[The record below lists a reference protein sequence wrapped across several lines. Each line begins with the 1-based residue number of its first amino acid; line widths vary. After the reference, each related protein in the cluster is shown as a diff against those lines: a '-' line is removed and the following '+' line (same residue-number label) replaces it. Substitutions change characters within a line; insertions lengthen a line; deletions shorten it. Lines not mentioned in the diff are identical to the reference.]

1 MMDNERK
8 LSFYEA
14 WKLKRQAKKEE
25 KRLRKLIGSE
35 KEYTAKVRTDS
46 EKLLA
51 RQITEDLKSIPV
63 EELSKAKEGI
73 RVQALKDAGITNIYQ
88 LRNMSVSRLSAI
100 KGIGEVSAKAIVK
113 NVKKIEQ
120 SAISNGTVRINA
132 DKPSRQD
139 EQLVSDLYKLRK
151 TKGISNDAEAL
162 YEDNHE
168 EIKDLIKKSKPARN
182 FISWTFASEE
192 KREIAVQSLDALK
205 NKIEADYSDNINEL
219 YLRKKEEL
227 KAKHEE
233 IWRDYR
239 GNAAGYLTTLER
251 TKDGKASEEELKH
264 TEEVAI
270 KNGLPEELAVAI
282 GNLPVSL
289 TGLKIEL
296 RHYQEYGVKYIINQ
310 GAVLL
315 GDEMG
320 LGKTAEAIGAMVAL
334 HNTGATHFLVVCPAS
349 VLVNW
354 IREVE
359 KFSTLT
365 THKIHGKALE
375 SAYESWINDGGVA
388 VTTYETLDKIE
399 LPDNFTYSMLVVD
412 EAHYVKNPKA
422 ERTQN
427 LLYVRQRTDRV
438 LFMTGT
444 PIENNVEEM
453 CFLIGCLQP
462 EVAKTVYG
470 STSLAMAPDF
480 RRKVSTVYFRRTRED
495 VLNEL
500 PEKVENDEWLELTAA
515 EKDLYKTFVD
525 DEGYSKQRQVSWLIE
540 NPAESSKGQRLLEIV
555 EEYTENG
562 RKILIFS
569 FFINTIEKVMEMC
582 GDYKVFGPI
591 NGSISTDKRQAIIDE
606 YTKFEGPAILVS
618 QIQAG
623 GTGLNIQAA
632 SVIIFCEPQLK
643 PSLETQAIAR
653 AFRMGQVNT
662 VMVHRLLCQDT
673 VDEQIVL
680 MLENKQEI
688 FDEFADKSESGKESV
703 SESQTN

>member
-1 MMDNERK
+1 MGNERK
-8 LSFYEA
+8 MSFLDA
-14 WKLKRQAKKEE
+14 WRVKREAKKEE
-25 KRLRKLIGSE
+25 KLLKKLVGID
-35 KEYTAKVRTDS
+35 KEYTSKVKSDS
-46 EKLLA
+46 EKLLS
-51 RQITEDLKSIPV
+51 RQIEEDLKNIPV
-63 EELSKAKEGI
+63 DELSKAKEGI
-73 RVQALKDAGITNIYQ
+73 RVQALKDAGIKNIYQ
-88 LRNMSVSRLSAI
+88 LKNMSYSRLYAI
-100 KGIGEVSAKAIVK
+100 KGVGEVSAKAIVK
-113 NVKKIEQ
+113 NVKLIEQ
-120 SAISNGTVRINA
+120 SAVSNATVRINA
-132 DKPSRQD
+132 DKPSRHD
-139 EQLVSDLYKLRK
+139 EQLVTDLYKLRK
-151 TKGISNDAEAL
+151 TKSISNDAGQL
-162 YEDNHE
+162 YEENHD

-182 FISWTFASEE
+182 FISWSLASKE

-205 NKIEADYSDNINEL
+205 SKIEADYSDNINEL

-251 TKDGKASEEELKH
+251 AKDKKASEEELKH

-282 GNLPVSL
+282 GNLPVDFK
-289 TGLKIEL
+289 GLKIEL
-296 RHYQEYGVKYIINQ
+296 RRYQEYGVKYIINQ

-359 KFSTLT
+359 KFSNLT
-365 THKIHGKALE
+365 THKLHGKTLE
-375 SAYESWINDGGVA
+375 SAYEAWLIEGGVA

-399 LPDNFTYSMLVVD
+399 LPDDFTYSMLVVD

-500 PEKVENDEWLELTAA
+500 PEKVENEEWLELTKA

-540 NPAESSKGQRLLEIV
+540 NPAESCKGQRLLEIV
-555 EEYTENG
+555 EEYTENN

-569 FFINTIEKVMEMC
+569 FFINTIEKVIKMC
-582 GDYKVFGPI
+582 SDYKVFGPI

-606 YTKFEGPAILVS
+606 FTAYEGPAILVS

>member
-1 MMDNERK
+1 MGNERK
-8 LSFYEA
+8 MSFWDA
-14 WKLKRQAKKEE
+14 WRVKREAKKEE
-25 KRLRKLIGSE
+25 KRLKKLVGIDE
-35 KEYTAKVRTDS
+35 EYTSKVKSDS
-46 EKLLA
+46 KKLLSH
-51 RQITEDLKSIPV
+51 QIEEDLKNIPV

-73 RVQALKDAGITNIYQ
+73 RVQALKDAGIKNIYQ
-88 LRNMSVSRLSAI
+88 LKNMSYSRIDSI
-100 KGIGEVSAKAIVK
+100 KGVGEVSAKAIAK
-113 NVKKIEQ
+113 NVRLIEQ
-120 SAISNGTVRINA
+120 STVSNATVRINA
-132 DKPSRQD
+132 DKPSRHD
-139 EQLVSDLYKLRK
+139 EQLVTDLYKLRK
-151 TKGISNDAEAL
+151 TKSISNDAERL
-162 YEDNHE
+162 YEENHA

-182 FISWTFASEE
+182 FISWSLASKE

-205 NKIEADYSDNINEL
+205 SKIEADYSDSINEL

-239 GNAAGYLTTLER
+239 GNAAGYLTTLQR
-251 TKDGKASEEELKH
+251 TKDKKASEEELKH

-282 GNLPVSL
+282 GNLPVDFK
-289 TGLKIEL
+289 GLKIEL
-296 RHYQEYGVKYIINQ
+296 RRYQEYGVKYIINQ

-359 KFSTLT
+359 KFSSLM
-365 THKIHGKALE
+365 THKLHGKTLE
-375 SAYESWINDGGVA
+375 SAYEAWLNEGGVA

-399 LPDNFTYSMLVVD
+399 LPDEFTYSMLVVD

-500 PEKVENDEWLELTAA
+500 PEKVENEEWLELTKV

-525 DEGYSKQRQVSWLIE
+525 EEGYSKQRHVSWLIE
-540 NPAESSKGQRLLEIV
+540 NPAESCKGQRLLEIV
-555 EEYTENG
+555 EEYTENN

-569 FFINTIEKVMEMC
+569 FFINTIEKVIKMC
-582 GDYKVFGPI
+582 SDYKVFGPI

-606 YTKFEGPAILVS
+606 FTAYEGPAILVS

-680 MLENKQEI
+680 MLKNKQEI

>member
-1 MMDNERK
+1 MRNERK
-8 LSFYEA
+8 MSFWDA
-14 WKLKRQAKKEE
+14 WRVKREAKKEE
-25 KRLRKLIGSE
+25 KRLKKLVGIDE
-35 KEYTAKVRTDS
+35 EYTSKVKSDS
-46 EKLLA
+46 KKLLS
-51 RQITEDLKSIPV
+51 RQIEEDLKNIPV

-73 RVQALKDAGITNIYQ
+73 RVQALKDAGIKNIYQ
-88 LRNMSVSRLSAI
+88 LKNMSYSRIDSI
-100 KGIGEVSAKAIVK
+100 KGVGEVSAKAIVR
-113 NVKKIEQ
+113 NVRLIEQ
-120 SAISNGTVRINA
+120 SAVSNATVRINA
-132 DKPSRQD
+132 DKPSRHD
-139 EQLVSDLYKLRK
+139 EQLVTDLYKLRK
-151 TKGISNDAEAL
+151 TKSISNDAERL
-162 YEDNHE
+162 YEENHG

-182 FISWTFASEE
+182 FISWTLASKE

-205 NKIEADYSDNINEL
+205 SKIEADYSDNINEL

-251 TKDGKASEEELKH
+251 AKDKKASEEELKH

-282 GNLPVSL
+282 GNLPVDFKD
-289 TGLKIEL
+289 LKIEL
-296 RHYQEYGVKYIINQ
+296 RRYQEYGVKYIINQ

-334 HNTGATHFLVVCPAS
+334 HNTGATYFLVVCPAS

-359 KFSTLT
+359 KFSSLM
-365 THKIHGKALE
+365 THKLHGKTLE
-375 SAYESWINDGGVA
+375 SAYEAWLNEGGVA

-399 LPDNFTYSMLVVD
+399 LPDEFTYSMLVVD

-500 PEKVENDEWLELTAA
+500 PEKVENEEWLELTKA

-540 NPAESSKGQRLLEIV
+540 NPAESCKGRRLLEIV
-555 EEYTENG
+555 EEYTENN

-569 FFINTIEKVMEMC
+569 FFINTIEKVIKMC
-582 GDYKVFGPI
+582 SDYKVFGPI

-606 YTKFEGPAILVS
+606 FTAYEGPAILVS

>member
-1 MMDNERK
+1 MRNERK
-8 LSFYEA
+8 MSFWDA
-14 WKLKRQAKKEE
+14 WRVKREAKKEE
-25 KRLRKLIGSE
+25 KRLKKLVGIDE
-35 KEYTAKVRTDS
+35 EYTSKVKSDS
-46 EKLLA
+46 KKLLS
-51 RQITEDLKSIPV
+51 RQIEEDLKNIPV

-73 RVQALKDAGITNIYQ
+73 RVQALKDAGIKNIYQ
-88 LRNMSVSRLSAI
+88 LKNMSYSRIDSI
-100 KGIGEVSAKAIVK
+100 KGVGEVSAKAIAK
-113 NVKKIEQ
+113 NVRLIEQ
-120 SAISNGTVRINA
+120 SAVSNATVRINA
-132 DKPSRQD
+132 DKPSRHD
-139 EQLVSDLYKLRK
+139 EQLVTDLYKLRK
-151 TKGISNDAEAL
+151 TKSISNDAERL
-162 YEDNHE
+162 YEENHG

-182 FISWTFASEE
+182 FISWTLASKE

-205 NKIEADYSDNINEL
+205 SKIEADYSDNINEL

-251 TKDGKASEEELKH
+251 TKDKKASEEELKH

-282 GNLPVSL
+282 GNLPVDFK
-289 TGLKIEL
+289 GLKIEL
-296 RHYQEYGVKYIINQ
+296 RRYQEYGVKYIINQ

-359 KFSTLT
+359 KFSSLM
-365 THKIHGKALE
+365 THKLHGKTLE
-375 SAYESWINDGGVA
+375 SAYEAWLNEGGVA

-399 LPDNFTYSMLVVD
+399 LPDEFTYSMLVVD

-500 PEKVENDEWLELTAA
+500 PEKVENEEWLELTKV

-540 NPAESSKGQRLLEIV
+540 NPAESCKGQRLLEIV
-555 EEYTENG
+555 EEYTENN

-569 FFINTIEKVMEMC
+569 FF
-582 GDYKVFGPI
+582 
-591 NGSISTDKRQAIIDE
+591 
-606 YTKFEGPAILVS
+606 
-618 QIQAG
+618 
-623 GTGLNIQAA
+623 
-632 SVIIFCEPQLK
+632 
-643 PSLETQAIAR
+643 
-653 AFRMGQVNT
+653 
-662 VMVHRLLCQDT
+662 
-673 VDEQIVL
+673 
-680 MLENKQEI
+680 
-688 FDEFADKSESGKESV
+688 
-703 SESQTN
+703 

>member
-1 MMDNERK
+1 MGNERK
-8 LSFYEA
+8 MSFLDA
-14 WKLKRQAKKEE
+14 WRVKREAKKEE
-25 KRLRKLIGSE
+25 KRLKKLVGID
-35 KEYTAKVRTDS
+35 KEYTSKVKSDS
-46 EKLLA
+46 EKLLS
-51 RQITEDLKSIPV
+51 RQIEEDLKNIPV
-63 EELSKAKEGI
+63 DELSKAKEGI
-73 RVQALKDAGITNIYQ
+73 RVQALKDAGIKNIYQ
-88 LRNMSVSRLSAI
+88 LKNMSYSRLEAI
-100 KGIGEVSAKAIVK
+100 KGVGEVSAKAIVK
-113 NVKKIEQ
+113 NVKLVEQ
-120 SAISNGTVRINA
+120 SAVSNATVRINA
-132 DKPSRQD
+132 DKPSSHD
-139 EQLVSDLYKLRK
+139 EQLVTDLYKLRK
-151 TKGISNDAEAL
+151 TKSISNDAEQL
-162 YEDNHE
+162 YEENHD

-182 FISWTFASEE
+182 FISWSLASKE

-205 NKIEADYSDNINEL
+205 SKIEADYSDNINEL

-251 TKDGKASEEELKH
+251 TKDKKASEEELKH

-282 GNLPVSL
+282 GNLPVDFK
-289 TGLKIEL
+289 GLKIEL
-296 RHYQEYGVKYIINQ
+296 RRYQEYGVKYIINQ

-359 KFSTLT
+359 KFSNLT
-365 THKIHGKALE
+365 THKLHGKTLE
-375 SAYESWINDGGVA
+375 SAYEAWLIEGGVA

-399 LPDNFTYSMLVVD
+399 LPDDFTYSMLVVD

-500 PEKVENDEWLELTAA
+500 PEKVENEEWLELTKA

-540 NPAESSKGQRLLEIV
+540 NPAESCKGQRLLEIV
-555 EEYTENG
+555 EEYTENN

-569 FFINTIEKVMEMC
+569 FFINTIEKVIKIC
-582 GDYKVFGPI
+582 SDYKVFGPI
-591 NGSISTDKRQAIIDE
+591 NGSIGTDKRQAIIDE
-606 YTKFEGPAILVS
+606 FTAYEGPAILVS